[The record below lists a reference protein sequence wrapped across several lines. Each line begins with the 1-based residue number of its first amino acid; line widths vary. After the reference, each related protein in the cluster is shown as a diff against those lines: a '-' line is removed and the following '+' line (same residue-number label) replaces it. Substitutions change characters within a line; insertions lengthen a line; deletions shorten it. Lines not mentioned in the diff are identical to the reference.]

1 MKTLEFET
9 RGLLQLLEDEGVN
22 IICDGNMDL
31 KISDEDLVLMKEL
44 VSDFATVVEYDDYV
58 VLLKTMKTFT
68 TITGEMLKVS
78 ANHSK
83 RTFIIVNSYAKYRT
97 IPLSKEEF
105 NSCLNNTGDDWVHFL
120 RSSDYYKV

>member
-44 VSDFATVVEYDDYV
+44 VSDFATVVEYDDHV
-58 VLLKTMKTFT
+58 VLY
-68 TITGEMLKVS
+68 
-78 ANHSK
+78 N
-83 RTFIIVNSYAKYRT
+83 
-97 IPLSKEEF
+97 
-105 NSCLNNTGDDWVHFL
+105 
-120 RSSDYYKV
+120 

>member
-1 MKTLEFET
+1 MYQPILFAKLIGKIKHLILRYRYDGPIYMKTLEFET

-58 VLLKTMKTFT
+58 VLY
-68 TITGEMLKVS
+68 
-78 ANHSK
+78 N
-83 RTFIIVNSYAKYRT
+83 
-97 IPLSKEEF
+97 
-105 NSCLNNTGDDWVHFL
+105 
-120 RSSDYYKV
+120 

>member
-58 VLLKTMKTFT
+58 VLY
-68 TITGEMLKVS
+68 
-78 ANHSK
+78 N
-83 RTFIIVNSYAKYRT
+83 
-97 IPLSKEEF
+97 
-105 NSCLNNTGDDWVHFL
+105 
-120 RSSDYYKV
+120 